1 MHNDTKMIKQRLFDT
16 PLPRLK
22 PNGEHWVRA
31 KRALPHQCKRHVS
44 TVLPMITRSTSSRS
58 TLTID
63 PLISPSTNVETS
75 PPIHTYDLTVHEAAQ
90 RLILRN
96 NMAQLSQEPSS
107 VHVTHSVHPKR
118 TTLYNHIQA
127 KVDTGLPRTNSIH
140 RTEHDTHQLEPIRTV
155 NWYGLK
161 YEIERDLH
169 IRAHTKRIQFNSGIL
184 YATQIATLGNLIRSK
199 VKCHLSSATGSGDER
214 YKIVVHLTIYPTTAA
229 GLHVAS
235 RCLWDANTDNS
246 ITIKMQGVDCDILI
260 IVFLCYTDLG
270 AT

>member
-31 KRALPHQCKRHVS
+31 KRALPHQCKRHIS

-107 VHVTHSVHPKR
+107 VHVTHS
-118 TTLYNHIQA
+118 A
-127 KVDTGLPRTNSIH
+127 
-140 RTEHDTHQLEPIRTV
+140 HQLEPIRTV

-161 YEIERDLH
+161 YEIEHDIH

-184 YATQIATLGNLIRSK
+184 YSTQIATLGNLIRSK
-199 VKCHLSSATGSGDER
+199 VKCHLSSATGSGDGR
-214 YKIVVHLTIYPTTAA
+214 YKIVVHLTVYPTTAA

-270 AT
+270 AI